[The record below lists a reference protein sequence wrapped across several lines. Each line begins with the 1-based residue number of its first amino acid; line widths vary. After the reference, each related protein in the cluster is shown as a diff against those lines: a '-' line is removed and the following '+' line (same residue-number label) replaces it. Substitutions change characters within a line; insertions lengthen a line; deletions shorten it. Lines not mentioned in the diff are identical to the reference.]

1 MKNTEIARQ
10 VAAVR
15 QLIQKTSTAAN
26 GELELQA
33 HWAKYLC
40 VLVSGVLENALVEL
54 YQDFSSRAASE
65 PVANF
70 AGSRLV
76 KIQNP
81 NADRFLQ
88 TARSFKISWGDEL
101 ESFLES
107 DGRKDA
113 IDSVMN
119 NRHQIAHGKS
129 SGITVARVRSYLD
142 KAEEVLDFIEKQ
154 TNS

>member
-1 MKNTEIARQ
+1 MKNADIARQ
-10 VAAVR
+10 IATVR
-15 QLIQKTSTAAN
+15 LLIQKTSEAAD

-54 YQDFSSRAASE
+54 YREFSTRAASE
-65 PVANF
+65 PVANY
-70 AGSRLV
+70 ASSRLE

-81 NADRFLQ
+81 NASRFLQ
-88 TARSFKISWGDEL
+88 TARSFKISWGNEL
-101 ESFLES
+101 EAFLES

-129 SGITVARVRSYLD
+129 SGITIARVRSYLD
-142 KAEEVLDFIEKQ
+142 KAEEVLNFIEKQ
-154 TNS
+154 TIL

>member
-70 AGSRLV
+70 AGSRLA

>member
-1 MKNTEIARQ
+1 MKNAEIARQ
-10 VAAVR
+10 IVAVR
-15 QLIQKTSTAAN
+15 LLIQKTCIAAD

-54 YQDFSSRAASE
+54 YRDFSSKAASE

-70 AGSRLV
+70 AGSRLA

-81 NADRFLQ
+81 NADRFVQ
-88 TARSFKISWGDEL
+88 TARSFKISWGDDL
-101 ESFLES
+101 ALFLES
-107 DGRKDA
+107 EGRKDA

-129 SGITVARVRSYLD
+129 SGITVARVGNYLD
-142 KAEEVLDFIEKQ
+142 KAEEVLNFIERQ
-154 TNS
+154 TTL